1 VSEKDDRTVGFQT
14 EEEQKKFDKKNDFK
28 KQLIG
33 KLDTSTK
40 VELILVHSPNPTRP
54 WVHPTADNS
63 DLGLVLLQELYELV
77 DRPKANILSH
87 PLGSGIPEGKQ
98 K

>member
-14 EEEQKKFDKKNDFK
+14 EKEQKKFDKKNNFK

-40 VELILVHSPNPTRP
+40 VELTLVHFLNPTQP

-63 DLGLVLLQELYELV
+63 DHGLMPSREQYELV
-77 DRPKANILSH
+77 DRPKANNLSH